1 MILIYVF
8 LNGRL
13 DIWWDNRFDFNVNG
27 EKAVFF
33 GAMYDLKNWNFLG
46 FVIGVFYVYVWDVKF
61 AIWQSN
67 SDAYYDKNRIIE
79 EFVYS
84 LDAVYIIQDGR
95 VKGTMFKL
103 YFIEYD
109 NYFDILS
116 WGGGYGNIFQD
127 ERDVKFMVIVLF
139 IIF

>member
-8 LNGRL
+8 LNGCL
-13 DIWWDNRFDFNVNG
+13 DIWWDNCFDFNVNG
-27 EKAVFF
+27 EKVVFF
-33 GAMYDLKNWNFLG
+33 GVMYDLKNWNFLG

-61 AIWQSN
+61 VIWQSN
-67 SDAYYDKNRIIE
+67 LDVYYDKNWIIE

-84 LDAVYIIQDGR
+84 LDAVYIIQDGC
-95 VKGTMFKL
+95 VKGMMFKL

-127 ERDVKFMVIVLF
+127 ECDVKFMVIVLF